1 MCWGPSWGSEVKW
14 WSDEEH
20 VEGKFSSSAPDHI
33 TFGEQL
39 PAPLWKRSWQCQPNG
54 RWVKPGQ
61 CQHPAGW
68 GTDEKV
74 WIGQLALSTHSST
87 SSVPLHL
94 RIGGSQLKLCSS
106 NWFWLPL
113 TIRKHILH
121 GDPACIQPCTNERQF
136 QKQHAYCWDA
146 LYTFQPS
153 LV

>member
-94 RIGGSQLKLCSS
+94 RIGGSQLNAVFFKLI
-106 NWFWLPL
+106 L
-113 TIRKHILH
+113 TSTHNKKTHFTWW
-121 GDPACIQPCTNERQF
+121 PSMYT
-136 QKQHAYCWDA
+136 A
-146 LYTFQPS
+146 LYKWKTVSKTTCLLLGCPLYFS
-153 LV
+153 T